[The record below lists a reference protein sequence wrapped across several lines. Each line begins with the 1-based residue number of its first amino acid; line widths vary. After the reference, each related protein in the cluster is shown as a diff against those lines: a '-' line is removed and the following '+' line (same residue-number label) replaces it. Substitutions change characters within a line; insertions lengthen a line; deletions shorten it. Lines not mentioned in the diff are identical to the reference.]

1 MGILSTGVDYYMV
14 YRFIKALV
22 TPFNKTKAFDL
33 GIVDDEGNILKKHRE
48 LKTAELYVRHLMSRE
63 HFEHGK
69 VVATNVRHARAIP
82 ATRFGAIGRVA
93 QVHLAFV

>member
-22 TPFNKTKAFDL
+22 TPFNKTKAFNL

-48 LKTAELYVRHLMSRE
+48 LKTAEEKKAYGY
-63 HFEHGK
+63 FERM
-69 VVATNVRHARAIP
+69 VWI
-82 ATRFGAIGRVA
+82 F
-93 QVHLAFV
+93 

>member
-1 MGILSTGVDYYMV
+1 MFLHFSLLAGYVVPIAGL
-14 YRFIKALV
+14 IA
-22 TPFNKTKAFDL
+22 P
-33 GIVDDEGNILKKHRE
+33 IIIWQLKKNE
-48 LKTAELYVRHLMSRE
+48 LPGLD
-63 HFEHGK
+63 EHGK